1 MIQANNYTNEN
12 NVNIK
17 FKIFLRSYQESVLN
31 MFFSIKLKLLFE
43 TRSFLTISTFLK
55 VLLNIYFLNEDL
67 KLTL

>member
-1 MIQANNYTNEN
+1 MIQAYNYTNEN

-55 VLLNIYFLNEDL
+55 VLLNISFLNEDL

>member
-55 VLLNIYFLNEDL
+55 VLLNISFLNEDL